1 MSPSMILL
9 PEILLL
15 VGALIVLFAEY
26 LPGKDRSGAV
36 IGTLLAL
43 ASSVAVWLLPN
54 QATLFGTMLTFDGTP
69 SATIRSAVAGL
80 TAVFLLWVAGN
91 GWAGSRSRDAVSMAL
106 FASCGGMLLASV
118 SDIVMLFMALEL
130 ATMPAYVM
138 MGYRRDDRRGLEGT
152 LKYFLMSVLTSLL
165 MAYGLSF
172 VYGISGS
179 TAYAAI
185 NLTKG
190 GSLGLVAGM
199 LVVLGFFA
207 KMSAAPLHFWAPDA
221 YEGASAPAVAYVSS
235 IAKVAAMFAM
245 IRFVAILMPTLH
257 TLPFV
262 LVLVSIFSMAL
273 GNLAA
278 LPQTDIRRII
288 AYSGVA
294 HVGYLLLGLATGTPV
309 GYAATAFY
317 VLVYAVPSLGI
328 MLVVG
333 EAGPKL
339 ADVAGLVSRKPM
351 AAWSSLVF
359 LLSLI
364 GIPPMA
370 GFFGKLYLFG
380 AALSAGAVV
389 AVVIALLLS
398 VVSAGYYFKVVRAM
412 FTPGEGAPEAP
423 AESASDE
430 EAAYPRIAW
439 LGNTAIALCTAA
451 TVGIGLASQPLL
463 GLLGVAFGRVG

>member
-1 MSPSMILL
+1 MAPSMILL

-26 LPGKDRSGAV
+26 LPGGDRSAAI
-36 IGTLLAL
+36 IGTVLAAGAAKL
-43 ASSVAVWLLPN
+43 VWVLPVKGV
-54 QATLFGTMLTFDGTP
+54 LFGGMLAFDGTP
-69 SATIRSAVAGL
+69 SAVIRSSVAAL
-80 TAVFLLWVAGN
+80 TAVFLVWIAGN
-91 GWAGSRSRDAVSMAL
+91 GWSGTRARDAVSMVL
-106 FASCGGMLLASV
+106 FSSCGGMLLATV
-118 SDIVMLFMALEL
+118 NDIVMLFMALEL
-130 ATMPAYVM
+130 ATMPAYVL

-152 LKYFLMSVLTSLL
+152 LKYFLMSVLTSLV

-172 VYGISGS
+172 IYGISGS
-179 TAYAAI
+179 TSYSAI
-185 NLTKG
+185 NLAKG
-190 GSLGLVAGM
+190 GSLGLFAGM
-199 LVVLGFFA
+199 LVIVGFFA

-235 IAKVAAMFAM
+235 VAKVAALYAM
-245 IRFVAILMPTLH
+245 IRFIAII
-257 TLPFV
+257 LPSIPALPMV
-262 LVLVSIFSMAL
+262 LVLVSILSMAL

-294 HVGYLLLGLATGTPV
+294 HVGYLMLGLATGTPV
-309 GYAATAFY
+309 GYAASAFY

-333 EAGPKL
+333 EEGPKL
-339 ADVAGLVSRKPM
+339 ADVAGLVSRKPL

-380 AALSAGAVV
+380 AALSGGAVV

-412 FTPGEGAPEAP
+412 FTPGEGAPQVPVSGASVEAVEP
-423 AESASDE
+423 E
-430 EAAYPRIAW
+430 YPRIAW
-439 LGNTAIALCTAA
+439 LGGLAIVLCAVA
-451 TVGIGLASQPLL
+451 TLGIGLASQPLL
-463 GLLGVAFGRVG
+463 TLLGVAFN